1 MKTALAFS
9 LLQSARSKS
18 IDVNNNNRQLNHY
31 DVIKGLERDDRGYY
45 SAKIWGFLLALR
57 DANEMLLLH
66 PAVTSKVHLVMM

>member
-1 MKTALAFS
+1 M
-9 LLQSARSKS
+9 
-18 IDVNNNNRQLNHY
+18 NHY

-66 PAVTSKVHLVMM
+66 PAVTSKVHLVMMQKQTTTKDSITSNNKENHRII